1 MNNQEWWKKSVV
13 YQIYPK
19 SFNDT
24 NGNGIGDIPGI
35 IEKLDYLKELGVDVL
50 WLSPVYDSPQEDNGY
65 DIRNY
70 RQVDELFGRMED
82 LERLLEE
89 AHKRDLKLVM
99 DLVVNHTSD
108 EHPWFVESSKSKDNP
123 YRDYYIWKEGKE
135 NGEPPTN
142 WNSVFGGPAWEYD
155 EKTGQYYLHIFA
167 KKQPD
172 LNWENPKLRE
182 DVYDMMKFWLDKGMD
197 GFRMDVINFIS
208 KDPEYPDGE
217 NGDGSPYFMNGPR
230 VHEFL
235 QEMNQEVLSNYDV
248 MTVGEM
254 PGASPED
261 AKRYTDPENE
271 ELNMIFTFEHMDLD
285 SNGDKWNWTD
295 LNLVDLKE
303 NFEKWQTS
311 LHGVGWNSLYWNN
324 HDQPRIVSRFGND
337 GEYRVKSAKMLAICL
352 HMMQGTP
359 YIYQGEELGMTN
371 VNFETLEEYRDIEL
385 LNMYKEKKEQGWSHE
400 DLMKAIY
407 VKGRDNARTP
417 MQWNGMENGGFTD
430 GTPWIQVN
438 PNYREINA
446 ERALDDKNSVF
457 YFYQQLIRL
466 RKEMDMIT
474 DGRFELLM
482 RGDPNVFAYKRV
494 GDEGSLLV
502 VCNFSSEE
510 VTLDDGIVKEI
521 EGNPVV
527 ITNET
532 ESANRSGLAPYEGT
546 VYRL

>member
-1 MNNQEWWKKSVV
+1 MNKHEWWKKSVV

-24 NGNGIGDIPGI
+24 NGDGIGDIPGI

-70 RQVDELFGRMED
+70 RQVDDLFGRMED

-89 AHKRDLKLVM
+89 AHKRDMRLVM

-108 EHPWFVESSKSKDNP
+108 EHPWFVESSKSKENP

-142 WNSVFGGPAWEYD
+142 WTSVFGGPAWEYD
-155 EKTGQYYLHIFA
+155 ETTGAYYLHIFA

-182 DVYDMMKFWLDKGMD
+182 DIYDMMKFWLDKGMD

-208 KDPEYPDGE
+208 KDPDYPDGE

-235 QEMNQEVLSNYDV
+235 QEMNKEVLSNYDV

-261 AKRYTDPENE
+261 ATRYTDPENE

-285 SNGDKWNWTD
+285 SNGDKWNWTN
-295 LNLVDLKE
+295 LNLVDLKK

-324 HDQPRIVSRFGND
+324 HDQPRIVSRFGDD

-371 VNFETLEEYRDIEL
+371 VHFDTLEEYRDIEL
-385 LNMYKEKKEQGWSHE
+385 FNMYKEKKEQGWSHE

-417 MQWNGMENGGFTD
+417 MQWNDSENGGFTD

-438 PNYREINA
+438 PNYGEINA
-446 ERALDDKNSVF
+446 EQALADENSVF

-466 RKEMDMIT
+466 RKEIDLIT

-482 RGDPNVFAYKRV
+482 REDPNVFAYKRV

-510 VTLDDGIVKEI
+510 VAIDEEVLKEI
-521 EGNPVV
+521 EAKPIV
-527 ITNET
+527 ITNEP
-532 ESANRSGLAPYEGT
+532 ESSNRTALAPYEGT
-546 VYRL
+546 VYRV